1 MALKFFKIFS
11 MLLFVSILLSA
22 TLTLQD
28 AVKIALINNQSI
40 LFPSNQ
46 QYQSAKLEYKI
57 HNAQYY
63 PQLRLFSLSED
74 NLKRFRST
82 LILSDKVIPYLGT
95 DLEANLFVNPFNTRD
110 GELRVSLVQPLSP
123 QRILESFLSEKS
135 TRDNLNVAEIQ
146 RDIAKQNLILEVVN
160 SYFGLVR
167 ILNSIKR
174 VEQSIKSTES
184 LIEVIKVKV
193 EGGLAAPSELSNF
206 YLQRNLE
213 MASYE
218 ELLQSFRTAKEEFL
232 RLLGIEIVDSLVLQE
247 DIPLNVGDFDLETC
261 WKRALQ
267 KNPELMI
274 FKIQLNQIEGNLKAQ
289 KLYFFP
295 DVNFS
300 LNYTRPFEV
309 FSGIFSPQMELSL
322 QWPLFTAGILKS
334 RKKLA
339 EEQYK
344 LALFNYEE
352 LKYRLRK
359 EIENLL
365 FQIEVA
371 KKKLKLYEASRE
383 LAAEALRVAELK
395 YRSGALSYQEYYFN
409 LQRYEETEEN
419 YFNLKTEVF
428 ILYTRLLRL
437 MGELNLE
444 RIQQ

>member
-1 MALKFFKIFS
+1 
-11 MLLFVSILLSA
+11 
-22 TLTLQD
+22 
-28 AVKIALINNQSI
+28 
-40 LFPSNQ
+40 
-46 QYQSAKLEYKI
+46 
-57 HNAQYY
+57 
-63 PQLRLFSLSED
+63 LSED

-123 QRILESFLSEKS
+123 QRIFESFLSEKS
-135 TRDNLNVAEIQ
+135 TRDNLNIAEIQ

-232 RLLGIEIVDSLVLQE
+232 RLLGIEIEDSLVLQE

-309 FSGIFSPQMELSL
+309 FSGILSPQMELSL

-383 LAAEALRVAELK
+383 LAAEALRVAELR

-444 RIQQ
+444 RILQ

>member
-1 MALKFFKIFS
+1 MALKFFEIFS

-63 PQLRLFSLSED
+63 PQLRLFSLSEN

-95 DLEANLFVNPFNTRD
+95 DLEADLFVNPFNTRD

-123 QRILESFLSEKS
+123 QRILENFLSEKS
-135 TRDNLNVAEIQ
+135 TRDNLNIAEIQ
-146 RDIAKQNLILEVVN
+146 RDIAQQNLILEVVN

-232 RLLGIEIVDSLVLQE
+232 RLLGIEIEDSLVLQE

-395 YRSGALSYQEYYFN
+395 YRSGMLSYQEYYFN